1 MEKKFVLQALTFIR
15 KLKIKIFG
23 KQLKVFQILPQYSY
37 QQASDIIRESLEFD
51 KPCMIAR
58 FGSVELDCLE
68 YIRKLEKSLIS
79 RSFEYIKGDIDLI
92 GRETNVEYCMQN
104 NAGFFPT
111 DEASLKKFSKLMLDS
126 MKDLDILGSWL
137 HKEKIFEKELAHVR
151 TVGLGDLEPYHHE
164 NPWSKVL
171 KGKKVLVIHPFE
183 VSIKSQYSRREFLF
197 DNIDV
202 LPDFKLITYK
212 PVVSFAGNS
221 LVTGFESWFE
231 ALEFMKREI
240 EKIDFEVAIIGCGAY
255 GFPLASYIKKI
266 GKKSVHLGGATQ
278 ILFGIKGKRWE
289 HESFNDYWI
298 RPSPEER
305 PENFKH
311 VEGGCYW

>member
-1 MEKKFVLQALTFIR
+1 MKKKIVLQTLTFLR

-23 KQLKVFQILPQYSY
+23 KRLNSCQILPQYSS

-58 FGSVELDCLE
+58 FGSVELDCLNST
-68 YIRKLEKSLIS
+68 RKLQKSLIS
-79 RSFEYIKGDIDLI
+79 RSFEYIMGNIDFI
-92 GRETNVEYCMQN
+92 GREPNVEYHMQN

-111 DEASLKKFSKLMLDS
+111 DEASLNKFSELMLDS
-126 MKDLDILGSWL
+126 IKDLDILGSWL
-137 HKEKIFEKELAHVR
+137 HKEKKFEKELAHVR
-151 TVGLGDLEPYHHE
+151 TVGLGDLEPYHHN

-171 KGKKVLVIHPFE
+171 KGKKVLVIHPFDE
-183 VSIKSQYSRREFLF
+183 SIKSQYCRREFLF
-197 DNIDV
+197 DNVDV
-202 LPDFKLITYK
+202 LPDFELITYK

-221 LVTGFESWFE
+221 TFVGFKSWFE
-231 ALEFMKREI
+231 AFEFMKREI

-255 GFPLASYIKKI
+255 GFPLASHIKRI

-278 ILFGIKGKRWE
+278 ILFGIRGKRWE
-289 HESFNDYWI
+289 HEVFNDYWI
-298 RPSPEER
+298 RPSAEER
-305 PENFKH
+305 PENFKD